1 MARKIRIDL
10 KEDALLLVDVQDAFM
25 PEKGGLPVTDG
36 EAILPVIAR
45 LRPHFDL
52 MFASVDRHPEGH
64 VSLVSSYNGL
74 GAMTVL
80 TYDMVKDWDVFSSK
94 VASDA
99 AFDLAQL
106 KGYLMKVGAQVLW
119 PEHAVEGS
127 GEDEIREELRDIAF
141 RHIIIK
147 GMDPAC
153 DSYSAF
159 YDNRKR
165 ATGLAEVMRGRGV
178 KRVFVCGLAEDF
190 CVGWSALDA
199 VFEGFETFVIKDA
212 TRPVGVPPMDG
223 NLGSL
228 ETIRKQF
235 KQAGVTY
242 VTSDQ
247 LSCY

>member
-1 MARKIRIDL
+1 MAHNIRIDL

-25 PEKGGLPVTDG
+25 PGKGGLPVTDG
-36 EAILPVIAR
+36 DMILPVIAW
-45 LRPHFDL
+45 LHPHFDL
-52 MFASVDRHPEGH
+52 MFASVDRHPKGH

-80 TYDMVKDWDVFSSK
+80 TYDMVKEWDVFSSK
-94 VASDA
+94 IVSDA

-106 KGYLMKVGAQVLW
+106 KGYLMRVRAQVLW

-141 RHIIIK
+141 RHIVIK

-159 YDNRKR
+159 YDNRR
-165 ATGLAEVMRGRGV
+165 RPTGLAEEMRANGV

-199 VFEGFETFVIKDA
+199 VTEGFETFIIKDA

-223 NLGSL
+223 DPGSL
-228 ETIRKQF
+228 EAIQKQF
-235 KQAGVTY
+235 KDAGVKY
-242 VTSDQ
+242 VTSDR